1 MGGAP
6 LENNNSLS
14 YASMNTSCNKSNK
27 TSENASGKIILLA
40 RIAIDFKIG
49 FSTSSKKLNS
59 PKNSRIFRLND
70 PLLKIVI

>member
-27 TSENASGKIILLA
+27 TSDNASGKIRLLV
-40 RIAIDFKIG
+40 RIATD
-49 FSTSSKKLNS
+49 FSTSLKKLNS
-59 PKNSRIFRLND
+59 PKNSKIFQLND
-70 PLLKIVI
+70 PLVMIVT

>member
-27 TSENASGKIILLA
+27 TSDNASGKIRLLV
-40 RIAIDFKIG
+40 RIAIDFKTD
-49 FSTSSKKLNS
+49 FSTSLKKLNS
-59 PKNSRIFRLND
+59 PKNSKIFQLND
-70 PLLKIVI
+70 PLVMIVT